1 MVTTGHK
8 SWVNLCS
15 KTMQITSKLLQS
27 KYSCFS
33 KHIGMWGITPALSK
47 HVKAVNYLHTKKM
60 QLHIF
65 DKFLKLI
72 DQLINCIKFCIL
84 AEKKRIRIII
94 CKLPRKG
101 KFQSMKGCILIVL
114 ETTTKN
120 YFWNMFLRF
129 LRKVLKKVFFFC
141 PKVELPWCTISV
153 LLVWRWWITDFLKWF
168 LSSFMYLHI
177 HMLIN
182 MVQFERTTTKIK
194 KTVSSDTL
202 EN

>member
-1 MVTTGHK
+1 M
-8 SWVNLCS
+8 
-15 KTMQITSKLLQS
+15 LQS

-33 KHIGMWGITPALSK
+33 KHIGMWGIIRALSK
-47 HVKAVNYLHTKKM
+47 HVKAFNYFHKKKV

-72 DQLINCIKFCIL
+72 DQLIICIKFCIL
-84 AEKKRIRIII
+84 AGKKRIRIII

-101 KFQSMKGCILIVL
+101 KFQRMKGHILMVL

-129 LRKVLKKVFFFC
+129 LRKVLKKVIFVC

-153 LLVWRWWITDFLKWF
+153 SLVWRWWITDFLKWF

-177 HMLIN
+177 QMLIN
-182 MVQFERTTTKIK
+182 LVQFEMATTKIK
-194 KTVSSDTL
+194 KTVSSDSL